1 MQAEEII
8 YIVGMYTKINGFKN
22 YNVHFN
28 IKETTILI
36 FGNLKTYKLF
46 DRVYFNQ
53 INYILTN
60 LKFKDILGLM

>member
-1 MQAEEII
+1 
-8 YIVGMYTKINGFKN
+8 MYTKINGFEN
-22 YNVHFN
+22 YTVHFK

-36 FGNLKTYKLF
+36 FGNLKTYKL

-60 LKFKDILGLM
+60 LKFKDILGLMYSYVLGKE